1 MLSIKRP
8 LSSHRFLIG
17 LAAALLIGACCLTA
31 AAQNQPARRV
41 PTSGEQFKNI
51 KVLKDLPADQ
61 MIPVMHQIS
70 VSLGVQCIFCHEVN
84 TDAQG
89 QHTGFE
95 KDTKK
100 EKEAAR
106 AMITMTQDLNAHQ
119 RILDKKATCFMCHHG
134 RAEPQVRAPMPPPG
148 APGAPPPGAVA
159 K

>member
-1 MLSIKRP
+1 MVSIKRP

-17 LAAALLIGACCLTA
+17 LAAALLGLVCCLTA
-31 AAQNQPARRV
+31 AAQDQPGRRA

-70 VSLGVQCIFCHEVN
+70 LSLGVQCLFCHEVD

-89 QHTGFE
+89 RHTGFE

-100 EKEAAR
+100 EKDVAR

-134 RAEPQVRAPMPPPG
+134 RAEPQVRAPMPPMPG
-148 APGAPPPGAVA
+148 PAPPGGEN
-159 K
+159 KD